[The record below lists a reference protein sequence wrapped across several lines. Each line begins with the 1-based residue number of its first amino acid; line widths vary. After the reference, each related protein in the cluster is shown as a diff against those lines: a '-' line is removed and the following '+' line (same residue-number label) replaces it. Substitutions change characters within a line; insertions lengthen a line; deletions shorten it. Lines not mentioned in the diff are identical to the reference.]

1 LIEGHDGTKDEG
13 EVHMIPKLSIIHVKA
28 QFLRKVHAI
37 KRVQGVVALVYIRFV
52 VVVVALVL
60 DEVVHFTIL
69 IALTVLLSSA

>member
-1 LIEGHDGTKDEG
+1 MEGHDGTKDEG
-13 EVHMIPKLSIIHVKA
+13 EVHMISKLAIIHVKA